1 MLLVI
6 LLGGVSAGI
15 APTASARESI
25 IAGIRSN
32 HEAIVNGKLFSAAD
46 LLKDADGTRYF
57 SGHPD
62 ATWDEGAYIEIDV
75 KPGML
80 SPDSPDHLVVYVRRP
95 EATPPGEHSFED
107 SSPTTFRVVGLFG
120 ADDSDDLD
128 NWHELFYTYLL
139 YRGPNTKEYSC
150 RVSIKKL
157 WKMASQNPWD
167 HNPDNMADDPATVG
181 KSLKKMRTGHR
192 HPHRPHL

>member
-1 MLLVI
+1 MTIFRRLMLLVI

-32 HEAIVNGKLFSAAD
+32 HEAIVNGKIFSADD

-95 EATPPGEHSFED
+95 EATPSG
-107 SSPTTFRVVGLFG
+107 
-120 ADDSDDLD
+120 
-128 NWHELFYTYLL
+128 
-139 YRGPNTKEYSC
+139 
-150 RVSIKKL
+150 
-157 WKMASQNPWD
+157 
-167 HNPDNMADDPATVG
+167 
-181 KSLKKMRTGHR
+181 
-192 HPHRPHL
+192 